1 MSSAGEGGD
10 EAALKRRTAV
20 NEYRKK
26 LLQHKEL
33 DSRLRT
39 GKASLSLSIS
49 LLFERRSMVVS
60 CS

>member
-1 MSSAGEGGD
+1 MSSAGDGGD
-10 EAALKRRTAV
+10 EAALRRRNAV

-39 GKASLSLSIS
+39 GNASF
-49 LLFERRSMVVS
+49 LLFFLTA
-60 CS
+60 